1 MYGDRTAVLDSL
13 GRSQNGIHRQD
24 QFIDTVLVADRTVV
38 VEIVNRLT
46 NPLLV
51 QILTT
56 APTERLIRA
65 DNLLLYK
72 MVRSGVFRQLQ
83 YPRVITARLLV
94 HCRILITT
102 RSSQRICFLLTII
115 LVGPVE
121 GVRTD

>member
-1 MYGDRTAVLDSL
+1 MDRDGTAVLDSL
-13 GRSQNGIHRQD
+13 SRSQNRIHRQD
-24 QFIDTVLVADRTVV
+24 QFINTVLIALRTIV
-38 VEIVNRLT
+38 VEIVYRLT
-46 NPLLV
+46 DSLLV

-65 DNLLLYK
+65 DSLLLYK

-83 YPRVITARLLV
+83 YPRVITTRLLIYRRV
-94 HCRILITT
+94 LIVT

>member
-1 MYGDRTAVLDSL
+1 MYGNRTTVLDGL
-13 GRSQNGIHRQD
+13 GRSQYRLNRQD

-83 YPRVITARLLV
+83 YPRVITTRLLIYR
-94 HCRILITT
+94 RILITT

>member
-1 MYGDRTAVLDSL
+1 MDRDRTAVLDSL
-13 GRSQNGIHRQD
+13 GRSQYRLNRQD

-65 DNLLLYK
+65 DSLLLYK

-83 YPRVITARLLV
+83 YPRVITTRLLV
-94 HCRILITT
+94 YRRVLIVT
-102 RSSQRICFLLTII
+102 RSS
-115 LVGPVE
+115 
-121 GVRTD
+121 